1 MTRSLSTPRRVR
13 VLWLTLLILLACLPA
28 AVGYAQDADPTAA
41 PTDGLS
47 AGQHVTYTQRVPI
60 NLVFIGYEPGDFDL
74 ADLRGE
80 LPQGYEPTVRYPLF
94 YGLAGRDM
102 GLRFNFAYN
111 VVWAGQNF
119 ENDFFAYQA
128 SIAMPGPMT
137 PGMAYYLSL
146 IHI

>member
-1 MTRSLSTPRRVR
+1 M
-13 VLWLTLLILLACLPA
+13 
-28 AVGYAQDADPTAA
+28 
-41 PTDGLS
+41 
-47 AGQHVTYTQRVPI
+47 PI

-137 PGMAYYLSL
+137 PGMAYYNAQQNNVLDITDPVWYIDAPSTEAWL
-146 IHI
+146 MSSAGRRCV